1 MAAVSKT
8 PCPLWTM
15 WSSMG
20 ITIAAGSVVIPPKT
34 LEYMAKNC
42 CLAFWVSR
50 FVFSLSIALRNVQ
63 IKKKKKKKK
72 NLTNRDSNSINLVNL
87 II

>member
-1 MAAVSKT
+1 
-8 PCPLWTM
+8 M

-63 IKKKKKKKK
+63 IKKKKKEKKKK
-72 NLTNRDSNSINLVNL
+72 NLTKKDSNSINLVNL